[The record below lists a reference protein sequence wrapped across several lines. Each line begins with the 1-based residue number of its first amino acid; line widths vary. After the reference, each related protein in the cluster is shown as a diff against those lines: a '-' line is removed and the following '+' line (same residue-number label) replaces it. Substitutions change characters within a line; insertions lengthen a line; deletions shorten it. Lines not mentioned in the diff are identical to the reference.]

1 MEWWQ
6 YVTVGVA
13 VLSLLLNV
21 SIAIVGATWGVA
33 RIRIAVSEAIE
44 QHRQDFD
51 ARLSSAE
58 RVTGE
63 GMAAIRGKM
72 HEIELWARDTFVRRD
87 SFLAV
92 TNEIKGGLAD
102 LGNAI
107 GRRLDRI
114 ENRMMGRPPEG

>member
-51 ARLSSAE
+51 ARLVTAE
-58 RVTGE
+58 RATGE
-63 GMAAIRGKM
+63 GMAALRTKL

-114 ENRMMGRPPEG
+114 ENRMMGRPPED